1 MKYTAVD
8 GAIKKQIFTVVETV
22 LLYPLMDQMIGFGQ
36 VSDLTMLQHLFTSYR
51 DIDKIDL
58 EENAVKI
65 MGSYD
70 PVEPLAKLIEK
81 LEQGR

>member
-36 VSDLTMLQHLFTSYR
+36 VSDLTMLQHLFTSYSA
-51 DIDKIDL
+51 IDKTDL
-58 EENAVKI
+58 QK
-65 MGSYD
+65 
-70 PVEPLAKLIEK
+70 K
-81 LEQGR
+81 R